1 MHLEAKVTNST
12 SQSFANDTFRL
23 CQIRKCLV
31 NTPCSAFQISLDQ
44 NSVSWNFK
52 LPSHRD
58 AICVRF
64 LLCPDVV
71 GQMKRC
77 HQVSGSS
84 FSLCVSGCEM
94 GMSAAAGDCRTH
106 CWPCLGYAGTFCR
119 DLQGWGH
126 QRNLPQS
133 QISSLQVSTP
143 EVWVMLVQ
151 LALESRSNTWYILK
165 SLGR

>member
-12 SQSFANDTFRL
+12 SQSFATDTFRL

-84 FSLCVSGCEM
+84 LSLCVSGCEM
-94 GMSAAAGDCRTH
+94 GMSQQLGTAGPTAGPVWAMLGPPAGICRAEDTNKTCH
-106 CWPCLGYAGTFCR
+106 RVKSAHYRSALQKSEGCLCSWLWSLVLTLGTF
-119 DLQGWGH
+119 
-126 QRNLPQS
+126 
-133 QISSLQVSTP
+133 
-143 EVWVMLVQ
+143 
-151 LALESRSNTWYILK
+151 
-165 SLGR
+165 